1 MRLAIALYD
10 GFLRLFSLSG
20 FSSVFELLSGRW
32 PSGRS
37 VAAWTPPAGPEEA
50 RRHLTSGR
58 AAFRAGDARLALEE
72 FEKAVVISPDWL
84 EAIEAHA
91 EALDISGETA
101 RAAAAYDRL
110 RERRAVTRP
119 GAPDRGYVPRHRG
132 QFTAEVLEYGQV
144 GRRIDRMV
152 FPLIARG
159 NALLAEGNPLAAL
172 RHYDR
177 VLRMKPGMV
186 EVRTLRG
193 EALSAAGRFREAAA
207 SFGKV
212 LSANR
217 NDLSALSGHAIARMA
232 LGKVADANATW
243 LRQFNLLPPE
253 QAAARACV
261 ALRMA
266 DYERALP
273 ELERAIAKVPG
284 DAYWALYRLTALHRL
299 GLADE
304 APTPTD
310 NEAWPAPLLALH
322 AGRVDEVSVLEQAD
336 KVGRRAEAVFQLAI
350 LAAPLDKETARRW
363 WRDVVQHGPADLIEY
378 AAARN
383 ELARL
388 GA

>member
-1 MRLAIALYD
+1 MRGEVGIAAA
-10 GFLRLFSLSG
+10 LSRG
-20 FSSVFELLSGRW
+20 MVSVFELLSGRW
-32 PSGRS
+32 RSGRS

-50 RRHLTSGR
+50 RGHLTSGR
-58 AAFRAGDARLALEE
+58 AALRAGDLRLAMEE
-72 FEKAVVISPDWL
+72 FEKAVEKAPDWL

-91 EALDISGETA
+91 EALDRAGESA

-110 RERRAVTRP
+110 REMRAATRP
-119 GAPDRGYVPRHRG
+119 GAPDRGYAPRHRG
-132 QFTAEVLEYGQV
+132 QFTAEVLDYGQV

-152 FPLIARG
+152 FPLVARG

-186 EVRTLRG
+186 EVRALRA

-207 SFGKV
+207 AFDKV

-217 NDLSALSGHAIARMA
+217 DDVSALSGRAIASMA
-232 LGKVADANATW
+232 QGKIADANATW
-243 LRQFNLLPPE
+243 LRQFDLLAPE

-266 DYERALP
+266 DYERAVP
-273 ELERAIAKVPG
+273 ELERAIAEAPV
-284 DAYWALYRLTALHRL
+284 DDYWLLYRFAASRRLARPAALPEWM
-299 GLADE
+299 ANDS
-304 APTPTD
+304 
-310 NEAWPAPLLALH
+310 WPALLLELH
-322 AGRVDEVSVLEQAD
+322 AGRVDEAWVLAQATTAA
-336 KVGRRAEAVFQLAI
+336 RRSEAAFQLAVR
-350 LAAPLDKETARRW
+350 AAPNDREMARRW
-363 WRDVVQHGPADLIEY
+363 WRDVVEQGQVELIEY

-388 GA
+388 GG